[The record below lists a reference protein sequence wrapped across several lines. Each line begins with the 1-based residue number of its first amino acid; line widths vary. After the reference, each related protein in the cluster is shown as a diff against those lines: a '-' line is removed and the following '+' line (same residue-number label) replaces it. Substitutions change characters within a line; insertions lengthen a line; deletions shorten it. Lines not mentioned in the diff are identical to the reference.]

1 MLSDAQVTE
10 LLDLVSACQSAYHI
24 DSTPGHR
31 FGGMP
36 SNLEANRAEL
46 VVYVRQL
53 LAESGS
59 TPQTLTRAAVDVN
72 AERAR
77 QATMFPAAQDDEY
90 RREQLESAA
99 AAYALAAAD
108 RKDIA
113 EDEWP
118 WDLRTFKPGDQ
129 RRNLVKAG
137 ALILAAIERI
147 DRRDAEV

>member
-46 VVYVRQL
+46 VAYVRQL
-53 LAESGS
+53 VAG
-59 TPQTLTRAAVDVN
+59 TQAATDVN
-72 AERAR
+72 AERAH
-77 QATMFPAAQDDEY
+77 QAAMFPARQDDAY
-90 RREQLESAA
+90 RLEQLESAA

-118 WDLRTFKPGDQ
+118 WDLRTFKPRDQ

>member
-1 MLSDAQVTE
+1 MLSDTQVTE

-24 DSTPGHR
+24 DSTPDHR

-46 VVYVRQL
+46 VAYVRQL
-53 LAESGS
+53 LINHD
-59 TPQTLTRAAVDVN
+59 TVTQAAIDVN

-77 QATMFPAAQDDEY
+77 QAAMFPAGQDDAY
-90 RREQLESAA
+90 RCEQLESAA
-99 AAYALAAAD
+99 ASYALAAAD
-108 RKDIA
+108 HKDCA
-113 EDEWP
+113 EDTWP
-118 WDLRTFKPGDQ
+118 WDLRTFKPRDQ